1 MPSRTPIKAATARG
15 ALRLEPFPGAAASSG
30 GGGAQKKKKQLP
42 LQAENVAET
51 FSTGESF
58 DVALSSAK

>member
-15 ALRLEPFPGAAASSG
+15 TLQLERPFRG
-30 GGGAQKKKKQLP
+30 GSQRGFGWKKKEQLL
-42 LQAENVAET
+42 LQAEYVAET